1 MSNVK
6 VSNTRGNVIKK
17 MAVLALFIAF
27 GYIFMFVFR
36 IHISFLTLDF
46 KDVFITMAGFVYG
59 PISALAVA
67 LIESILELVTVSGTG
82 FWGAVMNFAGSAAF
96 AVTAS
101 LIYKYN
107 KTFKGAV
114 IGLIASAFSM
124 TAVMLLLN
132 LVITPIYTDTSID
145 VVKGMILPLLLPFN
159 VLKSILNAAI
169 TFLLYKP
176 MTQALKSIHIIPKSD
191 RSFKLGKKTVIGI
204 AIACLIIIA
213 SVIVMFVL
221 LDGNFEFIKNT

>member
-6 VSNTRGNVIKK
+6 VSNTKGNVIKK

-114 IGLIASAFSM
+114 VGLITSAFSM
-124 TAVMLLLN
+124 TAIMLLLN
-132 LVITPIYTDTSID
+132 LVITPIYTHTSID
-145 VVKGMILPLLLPFN
+145 VVKRMILPLLLPFN
-159 VLKSILNAAI
+159 ALKSILNAAI

-191 RSFKLGKKTVIGI
+191 SSFKLGKKTVIGI

-213 SVIVMFVL
+213 SVVVMFVL
-221 LDGNFEFIKNT
+221 LDGNFEL

>member
-132 LVITPIYTDTSID
+132 LVITPIYTNTSID

-191 RSFKLGKKTVIGI
+191 SSFKLGKKTVIGI

-213 SVIVMFVL
+213 SVAVMFVL
-221 LDGNFEFIKNT
+221 LDGNFEFIKNN